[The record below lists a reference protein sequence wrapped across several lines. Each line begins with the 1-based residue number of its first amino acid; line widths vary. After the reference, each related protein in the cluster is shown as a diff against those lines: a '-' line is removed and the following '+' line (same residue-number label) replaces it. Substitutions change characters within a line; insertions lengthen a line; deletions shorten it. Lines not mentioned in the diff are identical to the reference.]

1 MVGCRRGPDP
11 EKIRMYVLRRRIRDA
26 VYIVED
32 EHGDL
37 VPAVREARPR
47 VVPLASGTRATGA
60 EDGGRCV
67 HGRSLPG
74 CEICRAARRGRV
86 LKFSLQKPAFE
97 VMVTGE
103 KRVEFRELEE
113 YDEYG
118 AFVRAKPQN
127 RSKLFAA
134 VRERGRVVGHDY
146 KRPHTYEFVTFYNAG
161 CFDPEAP
168 NFTCRFVSSVVLPR
182 HETVGYSNGLVL
194 RFCRRV
200 AVVRLGEIVHP

>member
-1 MVGCRRGPDP
+1 
-11 EKIRMYVLRRRIRDA
+11 MYVLRSRIRDA

-47 VVPLASGTRATGA
+47 VVPLAGGAAAPPRPSGTRATGA

-86 LKFSLQKPAFE
+86 LRFTLQKPAFE

-134 VRERGRVVGHDY
+134 VRERGRFVGHDY
-146 KRPHTYEFVTFYNAG
+146 KRHHTYEFETIYNAG
-161 CFDPEAP
+161 YFDPDAP

-194 RFCRRV
+194 RFRRRV
-200 AVVRLGEIVHP
+200 AVVRLGEVVHP